1 MMEKL
6 LKTFSCAIILFT
18 CISFYSFSQ
27 APQAISY
34 QAVVRDAQGNP
45 LTGEEVTIRLLL
57 VSDSEASSVYYSESH
72 TVNTGPMGV
81 INLNIGWGSVI
92 GGDFGT
98 IDWGSTPVYLKVEID
113 LNDGNGFA
121 DMGTSRL
128 LSVPYALYAASGT
141 EGPPGPPG

>member
-1 MMEKL
+1 MRKIYTSIL
-6 LKTFSCAIILFT
+6 ITIIFLFVT
-18 CISFYSFSQ
+18 ELQSFAQ